1 MRPLCGGEMREQ
13 EGPDEY
19 LLKWR
24 EHNPQ
29 VITQVSPDLPLTS
42 RVAHCSIFKFL
53 EMWKEESFTDVTIA
67 TEKRI
72 FKV

>member
-1 MRPLCGGEMREQ
+1 MREQ

-29 VITQVSPDLPLTS
+29 VITQVSPDQLPLTR
-42 RVAHCSIFKFL
+42 RVAHSSIFKFL